1 MAGMNKILLVDDDT
15 DILGIYTILLASH
28 GYNLVSAQNG
38 QEALDLLNGDI
49 NSFAM
54 VITDVS
60 MPVMDG
66 YALCENIKSND
77 EMKDI
82 PVIFVSA
89 NTGLDEIMKGYAKG
103 GFDYVTKPIQENV
116 IVEKINHIFNSHV
129 ELKELSLK
137 LNESNAITKDAITF
151 SSELGLV
158 IEFYKTI
165 MQTSSYEAIA
175 SSLFEVNNAL
185 HLSSSLQIYS
195 PNKVYN
201 FSSQGKV
208 LPLELNVM
216 ELSRNKG
223 RLYEFGKKMIVNYR
237 SFSLLIKNMPIDDEE
252 KCGHIRDILA
262 MLGNGLEAKVEQL
275 NNDLLLQ
282 KREEIIKSIH
292 ASLENID
299 GSFNELQKENI
310 DAIEDLGDEL
320 NDSLL
325 VMGLMEYQE
334 EMLNNIAKRC
344 LTRTNNAFYKGI
356 SIKQSLEN
364 IQDQLA
370 LVINRP

>member
-1 MAGMNKILLVDDDT
+1 MADTNKILLVDDDT
-15 DILGIYTILLASH
+15 DILGVYTILLSSH

-38 QEALDLLNGDI
+38 QEALSLLNEDI
-49 NSFAM
+49 DNFAL

-66 YALCENIKSND
+66 YQLCEEIKSN
-77 EMKDI
+77 EQTKDI
-82 PVIFVSA
+82 PVVFVSA
-89 NTGLDEIMKGYAKG
+89 NTELEEIMKGYAKG
-103 GFDYVTKPIQENV
+103 GFDYITKPIQEDV
-116 IVEKINHIFNSHV
+116 IVQKINHIFNSHI
-129 ELKELSLK
+129 ELKTLNTR

-165 MQTSSYEAIA
+165 MQAHNYETIA
-175 SSLFEVNNAL
+175 SSVFEVNNAL
-185 HLSSSLQIYS
+185 FLSSSLQIYA
-195 PNKVYN
+195 PNKIYN
-201 FSSQGKV
+201 FSSQGTV

-237 SFSLLIKNMPIDDEE
+237 NFSLLIKNMPIDNEE

-275 NNDLLLQ
+275 NNDLLMQ
-282 KREEIIKSIH
+282 KREEVIKSIH
-292 ASLENID
+292 ASLENIEHL
-299 GSFNELQKENI
+299 FNALQKENI
-310 DAIEDLGDEL
+310 NAIEDLSDEL

-325 VMGLMEYQE
+325 ALGLMEYQE
-334 EMLNNIAKRC
+334 DMLNNIAKHC
-344 LTRTNNAFYKGI
+344 LSKTNEAFYKGI

-364 IQDQLA
+364 IQTQLSFA
-370 LVINRP
+370 MNKY